1 MVVGNGEAEHGGGTG
16 ATPLEERVRR
26 LEKTVEEL
34 REQVRTHTQ
43 VQTQA
48 GASAETQIE
57 ARVETSGEPAAPTA
71 GRPTQRAPV
80 SSPFAEATRNSVWHS
95 DGNARARGQ
104 LFGLFP
110 EGLPSA
116 TWWVARAGVVL
127 LLVGVSF
134 LLRMG
139 VEQGWLTPTVRVAG
153 GVAIGVAL
161 SAFGLLAR
169 TSRPLYS
176 QLLVGG
182 GVVAFYLSAFGAWSV
197 WQLVPYEA
205 AFAFCVFTTAFAFA
219 TAVRLDAE
227 WLALLG
233 VMGGYAT
240 PFMLLTPDSNV
251 PALVAYS
258 LLLLGGYL
266 MVYVLRGWRPVYITA
281 NLGIWV
287 ILAASDIGMRTYT
300 ASIEGVLPTDAVWSV
315 SAGALVS
322 WLTIL
327 FLTSARRYLQANGRA
342 SVSAENGRSG
352 SGVLTEAAATSV
364 APLVAL
370 FFVWSAWPSENLSGV
385 HLAALAV
392 AMALLHLAAYAIVAN
407 KAIHSPS
414 SSVAGASRGRQGNG
428 GRQAFG
434 GFFEASALAGLLE
447 DRSVETSRE
456 SYGEPSREGGIYL
469 ALRYAR
475 TQAFAAAVLLTL
487 AVVFLLDGVALA
499 SALAVEG
506 ALLAYLVRPSESDD
520 TVMRLAGRRLITVMS
535 WLLLAY
541 AALYSLVTV
550 AWRATDPFGATG
562 TGGDAA
568 YLPFL
573 NGDAVSLLA
582 VVASLFFV
590 GWMGEGAGASP
601 WRATATCSRLL
612 GHLLLAWGVV
622 SEFTRADLPFGAS
635 FAFIALY
642 ALALA
647 LARFFS
653 ERNLLTMGGSLVPS
667 WVASWLDVGVMLCV
681 VAPWL
686 WSRLDTTGTW
696 TGYHADPSQAL
707 SAPGAH
713 FANLVGVLVLFAV
726 TGLLFLWGNAPRG
739 STTAWKR
746 ERLLPLTAVPLLAT
760 STFFALSWTWTVLD
774 PLSGGSALVSVAWGV
789 LSVALLAGP
798 ALLLS
803 PSSGDTGSAAL
814 VYWSSRAGYVVLA
827 LVVAKLFLYD
837 LAAVAPILRILL
849 FCGFGTAFLLAAYL
863 FGGHRDRTRSD
874 T

>member
-1 MVVGNGEAEHGGGTG
+1 MVAGNGEAGPGGDTG
-16 ATPLEERVRR
+16 ATSLEERVRR
-26 LEKTVEEL
+26 LEKDVKDL
-34 REQVRTHTQ
+34 REQV
-43 VQTQA
+43 QTRAQA
-48 GASAETQIE
+48 GASAGTQIE
-57 ARVETSGEPAAPTA
+57 ARVETPGELVGPTA
-71 GRPTQRAPV
+71 GPPTQREPV
-80 SSPFAEATRNSVWHS
+80 SSPFAEATRTSMGRS
-95 DGNARARGQ
+95 GGEARARGR
-104 LFGLFP
+104 LLGLFP

-139 VEQGWLTPTVRVAG
+139 VEQGWLTPAVRVAG

-169 TSRPLYS
+169 TSRPAYS

-197 WQLVPYEA
+197 WHLVPYEV
-205 AFAFCVFTTAFAFA
+205 AFVFCVFATAFAFA
-219 TAVRLDAE
+219 AAVRLDAE

-240 PFMLLTPDSNV
+240 PFMLLSPDSNV

-266 MVYVLRGWRPVYITA
+266 MVYVLRGWRPVYVTA
-281 NLGIWV
+281 TFGIWAIIAV
-287 ILAASDIGMRTYT
+287 SDLGTRTYT
-300 ASIEGVLPTDAVWSV
+300 TSTGGVLPIDAVWSV
-315 SAGALVS
+315 STGALVS

-327 FLTSARRYLQANGRA
+327 FLTSARRYLLLNSRA
-342 SVSAENGRSG
+342 SVSSENGRRG
-352 SGVLTEAAATSV
+352 SGVLTEAAATSL

-370 FFVWSAWPSENLSGV
+370 FFAWSAWPSENLSGV
-385 HLAALAV
+385 DLASLALA
-392 AMALLHLAAYAIVAN
+392 MAFVHLAAYAIVAN
-407 KAIHSPS
+407 KAVRLPS
-414 SSVAGASRGRQGNG
+414 SSVAGASRGRQGNEGRRAQG
-428 GRQAFG
+428 GYFV
-434 GFFEASALAGLLE
+434 ASALAGLLE
-447 DRSVETSRE
+447 ERPAETSRE
-456 SYGEPSREGGIYL
+456 TDGGPSRESGLSL

-520 TVMRLAGRRLITVMS
+520 AMLRLAGRRLITVMS

-550 AWRATDPFGATG
+550 VWRATNPFGATDMR
-562 TGGDAA
+562 GDAA

-573 NGDAVSLLA
+573 NGDAVSLLG

-590 GWMGEGAGASP
+590 GRMGAAADVSP
-601 WRATATCSRLL
+601 WRSAAAHYRLV
-612 GHLLLAWGVV
+612 GHLLLALVVV
-622 SEFTRADLPFGAS
+622 SELVRADFPSGVS

-647 LARFFS
+647 LARSYS
-653 ERNLLTMGGSLVPS
+653 EHNLLSTGGPLVPS
-667 WVASWLDVGVMLCV
+667 WVASWLDVAVVLCV

-686 WSRLDTTGTW
+686 WSRLDTAGTW
-696 TGYHADPSQAL
+696 TEYHSDASQAL
-707 SAPGAH
+707 SVPGAD

-726 TGLLFLWGNAPRG
+726 TGLLFLWGNASRG
-739 STTAWKR
+739 SSTVWEQ
-746 ERLLPLTAVPLLAT
+746 ERLLSLATVPLLGS
-760 STFFALSWTWTVLD
+760 STFFALWWTWTVLD

-814 VYWSSRAGYVVLA
+814 VSWSSRAGYFVLA

-863 FGGHRDRTRSD
+863 FGGRRGRTRSD

>member
-1 MVVGNGEAEHGGGTG
+1 MVAGNGEAEHGGGTG

-26 LEKTVEEL
+26 LEKDVEEL
-34 REQVRTHTQ
+34 REQVRTHAQ
-43 VQTQA
+43 AWA
-48 GASAETQIE
+48 GAEVQNE
-57 ARVETSGEPAAPTA
+57 ARVVTPGVPEASTA
-71 GRPTQRAPV
+71 ERPTQREPI
-80 SSPFAEATRNSVWHS
+80 SSPFAEATRSPVRRGGG
-95 DGNARARGQ
+95 DDRARGS

-139 VEQGWLTPTVRVAG
+139 VEQGWLTPAVRVAG
-153 GVAIGVAL
+153 GVAIGCAL

-169 TSRPLYS
+169 TSRPAYS

-197 WQLVPYEA
+197 WHLVPYEA

-219 TAVRLDAE
+219 AAVRLNAE

-240 PFMLLTPDSNV
+240 PFMLLSPDSNV

-266 MVYVLRGWRPVYITA
+266 LVYVVRGWRPLYATA
-281 NLGIWV
+281 VFGIWA
-287 ILAASDIGMRTYT
+287 ILAVSDLGARIYT
-300 ASIEGVLPTDAVWSV
+300 TSVEGVLPTDAAWSV
-315 SAGALVS
+315 FAGALIA
-322 WLTIL
+322 WLAIV
-327 FLTSARRYLQANGRA
+327 FLTSARRYLLAHART
-342 SVSAENGRSG
+342 SIPSENGRSG
-352 SGVLTEAAATSV
+352 GGVLTEAAATSV

-370 FFVWSAWPSENLSGV
+370 LFAWRAWPSENPSGLDLASLAVGMALV
-385 HLAALAV
+385 HLV
-392 AMALLHLAAYAIVAN
+392 AYAIVAN
-407 KAIHSPS
+407 KAIHSS
-414 SSVAGASRGRQGNG
+414 DSSVAGASGERRGNG
-428 GRQAFG
+428 GRQAYGGYFG
-434 GFFEASALAGLLE
+434 ASVLAGLLE
-447 DRSVETSRE
+447 GHSTETSRG
-456 SYGEPSREGGIYL
+456 SRGEPSRESSISHT
-469 ALRYAR
+469 LRYAR
-475 TQAFAAAVLLTL
+475 TQAFAALILLTL
-487 AVVFLLDGVALA
+487 AVVFLLDGAALA

-506 ALLAYLVRPSESDD
+506 ALLAYLVRPSESEDA
-520 TVMRLAGRRLITVMS
+520 TMRLAGRRLITANS

-550 AWRATDPFGATG
+550 AWRATDPFGT

-573 NGDAVSLLA
+573 NGDAISVLA

-590 GWMGEGAGASP
+590 GRMGEGAVASP
-601 WRATATCSRLL
+601 WRGVAACSRLL
-612 GHLLLAWGVV
+612 GHLLLALGVV
-622 SEFTRADLPFGAS
+622 SEFARAELPSGAS
-635 FAFIALY
+635 FAFMALY

-653 ERNLLTMGGSLVPS
+653 ERDLLTTGPSPVPS
-667 WVASWLDVGVMLCV
+667 WVASWLDVGVVLCV
-681 VAPWL
+681 IAPWL
-686 WSRLDTTGTW
+686 WSRLDVAGTW
-696 TGYHADPSQAL
+696 TGYPSAASQAL
-707 SAPGAH
+707 PAPAAH
-713 FANLVGVLVLFAV
+713 FANLVGVLALFAV
-726 TGLLFLWGNAPRG
+726 TGLLYLWGNARRG
-739 STTAWKR
+739 SSTAWEQ
-746 ERLLPLTAVPLLAT
+746 ERLLPLAAVPLLAA
-760 STFFALSWTWTVLD
+760 STLFALCWTWVVLD

-789 LSVALLAGP
+789 LSAALLAGP

-803 PSSGDTGSAAL
+803 PSPRDAGSEGL
-814 VYWSSRAGYVVLA
+814 IYWSSRAGYVVLA

-863 FGGHRDRTRSD
+863 FGGQRGRTRSN

>member
-1 MVVGNGEAEHGGGTG
+1 MVVGNGEAEHGRGTG

-26 LEKTVEEL
+26 LEKEVEEL
-34 REQVRTHTQ
+34 REQVRTHA
-43 VQTQA
+43 QA
-48 GASAETQIE
+48 QAWASAETQIE
-57 ARVETSGEPAAPTA
+57 AREETPDEPAAPTA
-71 GRPTQRAPV
+71 ESATQKEPV
-80 SSPFAEATRNSVWHS
+80 SSPFAEATRNSMRNG
-95 DGNARARGQ
+95 DGNVRARGQ

-139 VEQGWLTPTVRVAG
+139 VEQGWLTPAVRVAG
-153 GVAIGVAL
+153 GVAIGVTL

-169 TSRPLYS
+169 TSRPAYS

-240 PFMLLTPDSNV
+240 PFMLLSPDSNV

-266 MVYVLRGWRPVYITA
+266 MVYVLRGWRPVYVTA
-281 NLGIWV
+281 IFGIWT
-287 ILAASDIGMRTYT
+287 ILAVSDLSTRTYT
-300 ASIEGVLPTDAVWSV
+300 TSTGGVLPSDAAWSV
-315 SAGALVS
+315 STGALVS
-322 WLTIL
+322 WLTLL
-327 FLTSARRYLQANGRA
+327 FLTSARRYLLANAGAR
-342 SVSAENGRSG
+342 VSSG
-352 SGVLTEAAATSV
+352 GVLTEGAATSV

-370 FFVWSAWPSENLSGV
+370 FFAWSAWPWDNLSGV
-385 HLAALAV
+385 HLASLAV
-392 AMALLHLAAYAIVAN
+392 AMALVHVTAYAIVAN

-428 GRQAFG
+428 GRQAHGGYFG
-434 GFFEASALAGLLE
+434 ASALAGLLE
-447 DRSVETSRE
+447 N
-456 SYGEPSREGGIYL
+456 YGEPSRESGISL

-475 TQAFAAAVLLTL
+475 TQALAAAVLLTL

-499 SALAVEG
+499 STLAVEG
-506 ALLAYLVRPSESDD
+506 AFLAYLVRPSESDD
-520 TVMRLAGRRLITVMS
+520 TVMRLAGRRLIAVMS

-550 AWRATDPFGATG
+550 AWRATNPFGATG
-562 TGGDAA
+562 MGSDAA

-573 NGDAVSLLA
+573 NGDAVSLLV

-590 GWMGEGAGASP
+590 GRMGEGVGSPP
-601 WRATATCSRLL
+601 WRGTAACSRLL
-612 GHLLLAWGVV
+612 GHLLLALGAV
-622 SEFTRADLPFGAS
+622 SEFARADLPSGVS

-653 ERNLLTMGGSLVPS
+653 EDNLLTMGGSLVPS
-667 WVASWLDVGVMLCV
+667 WVASWVDVGVMLCM

-686 WSRLDTTGTW
+686 WSRLDLTGTW
-696 TGYHADPSQAL
+696 TGYHSDPSQAL
-707 SAPGAH
+707 SVPGAH
-713 FANLVGVLVLFAV
+713 FANFVGVLVLFAV
-726 TGLLFLWGNAPRG
+726 TGLLFFWGNAPRG
-739 STTAWKR
+739 SSTAWEQ
-746 ERLLPLTAVPLLAT
+746 ERLLPLAVVPLLAS
-760 STFFALSWTWTVLD
+760 STFFALCWTWTVLD

-789 LSVALLAGP
+789 LVVALLAGP
-798 ALLLS
+798 ALLMS

-814 VYWSSRAGYVVLA
+814 VYWSSKAGYVVLA

-863 FGGHRDRTRSD
+863 FGGHRGRTRSD